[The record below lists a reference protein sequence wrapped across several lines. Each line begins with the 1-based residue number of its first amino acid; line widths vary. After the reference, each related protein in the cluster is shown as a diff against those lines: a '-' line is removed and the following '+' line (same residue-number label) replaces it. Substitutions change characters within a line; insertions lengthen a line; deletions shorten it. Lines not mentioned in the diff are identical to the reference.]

1 MRISFYTIDDF
12 RLGHDPKGV
21 TGWRLSQF
29 LNWRDAL
36 EHYHSLPND
45 RVKEFGLSNG
55 VQVLQLVRC
64 LPLFPTDRTGY
75 DVLLTD
81 SIVQPLWRNETQ
93 ALEVAQAA
101 AEHLDVRY
109 CLDGGQIIPAP
120 KPLSERCKTSCEQ
133 NIAPVIKQIYAA
145 GVGWLMP
152 EDLRRR
158 YRNAGPDLSLPSGSQ
173 VPGGYRDPR
182 WRVRTQEIT
191 PWAYKRLEWRA
202 KQAPARIQS
211 KGEVLS

>member
-1 MRISFYTIDDF
+1 MRISFYTIDDL

-75 DVLLTD
+75 DVLLRTA
-81 SIVQPLWRNETQ
+81 SSSPF
-93 ALEVAQAA
+93 
-101 AEHLDVRY
+101 
-109 CLDGGQIIPAP
+109 GGM
-120 KPLSERCKTSCEQ
+120 KRRRLK
-133 NIAPVIKQIYAA
+133 
-145 GVGWLMP
+145 W
-152 EDLRRR
+152 LRRR
-158 YRNAGPDLSLPSGSQ
+158 LSIWTSDTVWTAGRSSPHPSRFRSAVKPPVNRISL
-173 VPGGYRDPR
+173 
-182 WRVRTQEIT
+182 W
-191 PWAYKRLEWRA
+191 
-202 KQAPARIQS
+202 
-211 KGEVLS
+211 

>member
-29 LNWRDAL
+29 MNWRDAL

-158 YRNAGPDLSLPSGSQ
+158 YRNAGRTYHYPLVLKYLVDTVTQDGGS
-173 VPGGYRDPR
+173 
-182 WRVRTQEIT
+182 RTQEIT

-202 KQAPARIQS
+202 KQGACQNTI
-211 KGEVLS
+211 

>member
-64 LPLFPTDRTGY
+64 LPLFP
-75 DVLLTD
+75 LPI
-81 SIVQPLWRNETQ
+81 SF
-93 ALEVAQAA
+93 
-101 AEHLDVRY
+101 
-109 CLDGGQIIPAP
+109 GGM
-120 KPLSERCKTSCEQ
+120 KRRRLK
-133 NIAPVIKQIYAA
+133 
-145 GVGWLMP
+145 W
-152 EDLRRR
+152 LRRR
-158 YRNAGPDLSLPSGSQ
+158 LSIWTSDTVWTAGRSSPHPSRFRSAVKPPVNRISL
-173 VPGGYRDPR
+173 R
-182 WRVRTQEIT
+182 
-191 PWAYKRLEWRA
+191 
-202 KQAPARIQS
+202 
-211 KGEVLS
+211 

>member
-1 MRISFYTIDDF
+1 M
-12 RLGHDPKGV
+12 
-21 TGWRLSQF
+21 
-29 LNWRDAL
+29 
-36 EHYHSLPND
+36 
-45 RVKEFGLSNG
+45 KEFGLSNG

-133 NIAPVIKQIYAA
+133 NIALVIKQIYAA

-158 YRNAGPDLSLPSGSQ
+158 YRNAGRTYHYPLVLKYLVDTVTQDGGS
-173 VPGGYRDPR
+173 
-182 WRVRTQEIT
+182 RTQEIT

-202 KQAPARIQS
+202 KQGACQNTI
-211 KGEVLS
+211 

>member
-1 MRISFYTIDDF
+1 MRLSYYTIDDL

-101 AEHLDVRY
+101 
-109 CLDGGQIIPAP
+109 PAP
-120 KPLSERCKTSCEQ
+120 PERDISGTGFKRPCQDSH
-133 NIAPVIKQIYAA
+133 AH
-145 GVGWLMP
+145 
-152 EDLRRR
+152 
-158 YRNAGPDLSLPSGSQ
+158 GPQAQTAD
-173 VPGGYRDPR
+173 PGKENGHG
-182 WRVRTQEIT
+182 
-191 PWAYKRLEWRA
+191 A
-202 KQAPARIQS
+202 QAR
-211 KGEVLS
+211 

>member
-81 SIVQPLWRNETQ
+81 SIVQPLWRTSDTVWT
-93 ALEVAQAA
+93 AGRSSPHPSRFRSAV
-101 AEHLDVRY
+101 
-109 CLDGGQIIPAP
+109 
-120 KPLSERCKTSCEQ
+120 KP
-133 NIAPVIKQIYAA
+133 PVNRIS
-145 GVGWLMP
+145 
-152 EDLRRR
+152 LR
-158 YRNAGPDLSLPSGSQ
+158 
-173 VPGGYRDPR
+173 
-182 WRVRTQEIT
+182 
-191 PWAYKRLEWRA
+191 
-202 KQAPARIQS
+202 
-211 KGEVLS
+211 